1 MASNVKILAA
11 AALAV
16 SCSVMS
22 FSARA
27 EEKADGASE
36 RTPDASQQGATSDK
50 GPTKYG
56 VKEEKATVTATRPSE
71 PVRTTVK
78 GEPIANPPANARLII
93 LDGQPVYVDEHMN
106 ILGPVKSHTASKDGS
121 TPAAADPKNDAR
133 RKEIEDASARI
144 ELDNN
149 IHAAIRRLGTAG
161 WREAK
166 TQLIGY
172 GKQVVPYLIEAMSN
186 TDTDGNASPNHYQQA
201 GHTKADTGRATN
213 NRTRAEVCSEL
224 LTEII
229 TNHTNYKGDLPT
241 LDQQEWQTWWVAN
254 GDKITFAN

>member
-11 AALAV
+11 TVLAV
-16 SCSVMS
+16 SCSVLS
-22 FSARA
+22 FTARA
-27 EEKADGASE
+27 EEKADAASDNGAAK
-36 RTPDASQQGATSDK
+36 TGAKD
-50 GPTKYG
+50 
-56 VKEEKATVTATRPSE
+56 EKATVVAIKPSDA
-71 PVRTTVK
+71 PAPAPMVK

-93 LDGQPVYVDEHMN
+93 LDGQPVYVDEKMN
-106 ILGPVKSHTASKDGS
+106 ILGPVKASAPSKDGS
-121 TPAAADPKNDAR
+121 AAAAAPAADPKADAR
-133 RKEIEDASARI
+133 RKEIEEAAAKI

-161 WREAK
+161 FREAK

-172 GKQVVPYLIEAMSN
+172 GKVAIPYLIDAMTNTEA
-186 TDTDGNASPNHYQQA
+186 DGSPAPNHYQLN
-201 GHTKADTGRATN
+201 GHIKADTGHATN